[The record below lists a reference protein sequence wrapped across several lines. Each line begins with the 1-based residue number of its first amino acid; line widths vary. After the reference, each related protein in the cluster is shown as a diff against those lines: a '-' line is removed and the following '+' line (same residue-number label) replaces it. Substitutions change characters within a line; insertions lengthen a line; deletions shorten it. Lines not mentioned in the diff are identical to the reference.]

1 VRSENFTVNNARY
14 SFRKEKFILRVKAM
28 VAYATET
35 TLCRSKITGNY
46 FGDMQIKDCGICDN
60 CLNKKSAAISKEEFE
75 DIYLRIKQALANSA
89 LEAKELIL
97 ELDAIKRKKAWKV
110 IETLQAENK
119 IAIDQEGLIRL
130 T

>member
-1 VRSENFTVNNARY
+1 M
-14 SFRKEKFILRVKAM
+14 I
-28 VAYATET
+28 AYATD
-35 TLCRSKITGNY
+35 TLQCRSKITGLY
-46 FGDMQIKDCGICDN
+46 FGDTQIKDCGICDN
-60 CLNKKSAAISKEEFE
+60 CLNKKSAAITKEEFE
-75 DIYLRIKQALANSA
+75 DIYLRIRQVLATNA

-97 ELDAIKRKKAWKV
+97 ELDTLKRKKAWKV